1 MSRHHSFPVAG
12 ATIGGLA
19 GLALYG
25 VCRGVSSLF
34 SSKHKK
40 PEPVPYTPHKI
51 TQERR
56 TIDVVMTP
64 VYDHPMD
71 DPNHPYHPENQ
82 VVAQQRRAAAH
93 AAYMRRTAFMRTPE
107 HQAEM
112 NEVIDE
118 FDRLVAKR
126 LSKGQQ

>member
-1 MSRHHSFPVAG
+1 MSKHHHSFPVAG

-25 VCRGVSSLF
+25 VARGVGSLF

-40 PEPVPYTPHKI
+40 PEPVQYAPQKI
-51 TQERR
+51 TREHR

-71 DPNHPYHPENQ
+71 DPNHPFHPENQ
-82 VVAQQRRAAAH
+82 VIENQRRVLAH
-93 AAYMRRTAFMRTPE
+93 ADYMRRTAFMRTPE
-107 HQAEM
+107 HRAQM
-112 NEVIDE
+112 DEVIDE

-126 LSKGQQ
+126 LSKGR